1 MLRKSI
7 TNELDLNN
15 ISQEDNDIGN
25 LKTEI
30 IKLKLENSNL
40 RKKIN
45 YYKFIE
51 NELKNEKN
59 QIVILNKEKY
69 ELMMK
74 QCDEIRNYKLE
85 MEKLLNERD
94 FHQLNYN
101 KRLIIFEQK
110 MAKVNELEM
119 ENEVYRDELKDL
131 KEKNKELE
139 EKTGKK
145 LKELEITN
153 ELKFKKIKNKVI
165 NDLKEAKQ
173 NMLQISLDHMN
184 INSKL
189 IYLKNNKYIKNIE
202 EQNQGIRKLTDENN
216 KLRIKILD
224 LEGEKKANENVQLD
238 LANKLN
244 NKNKNGNNSLDT
256 NLFNKKNK
264 KKNKRY
270 FNLKKNFFIK
280 NSEKFLNSLI
290 FNDKASES
298 RGVSLDNKS
307 KKKEKDEISFKNS
320 EIKTKINFIKK
331 NKNKNENN
339 TLSKTEYNSNNI
351 KSESL
356 TKDLI
361 EDYQKSNYKQII
373 KEKNFEIENLYLKID
388 RLKNKISF
396 FINKYRKLYDFL
408 EECMNNFFKEIK
420 NEKHFN
426 INYEELIKFDFSR
439 LKEREK
445 YSVLI
450 LLMNRLIPLITFNF
464 DSNCN
469 LGNNVFTTNIN
480 IFDKSFNKTH
490 KHLTDDILKKSFFGK
505 NNKLQKDLFI
515 RNDILFNGSI
525 PVLRKNTDGLFNNNN
540 KLKDDKY
547 KYVL

>member
-74 QCDEIRNYKLE
+74 QCDEIRNYKLK

-420 NEKHFN
+420 SEKHFN